1 MLTELQVAFVQGFF
15 ADLDA
20 ERAGERLGLSPLE
33 ARAVYSV
40 PQVRATISALMEG
53 LLAAVADCGRRVHDP
68 LPIQNDEQNG
78 ASFRMKVILGR
89 E

>member
-1 MLTELQVAFVQGFF
+1 MLTEIQVAFVQAFF

-20 ERAGERLGLSPLE
+20 EKAGERLGLSLSE
-33 ARAVYSV
+33 ARAVSSV

>member
-20 ERAGERLGLSPLE
+20 EKAGERLGLSPPE
-33 ARAVYSV
+33 TQAVASA
-40 PQVRATISALMEG
+40 PQVRAIISALMEG
-53 LLAAVADCGRRVHDP
+53 LLAAVADCGRRIHDP

-78 ASFRMKVILGR
+78 ANFRMKVILGR